1 MANRV
6 TQYFIEARREFAQVT
21 WPTREM
27 AIRLALVVIILSLI
41 LAAFLGGLDLL
52 FTYLLKAFVLPF

>member
-1 MANRV
+1 MANKV

-27 AIRLALVVIILSLI
+27 AIRLSIVVIILSLV
-41 LAAFLGGLDLL
+41 LAAFLGGLDIF
-52 FTYLLKAFVLPF
+52 FTYLLKKLVLPF